1 MVGEPAK
8 LKREAE
14 SEDQRSGGAAEWWS
28 GGAAEWWSG
37 RASESVQK
45 SWADAAI
52 GLFKP
57 GRDFFICPN
66 LLDGLPLPD
75 EGCLASV
82 NQQFSG

>member
-14 SEDQRSGGAAEWWS
+14 SEDQRTEGSA
-28 GGAAEWWSG
+28 
-37 RASESVQK
+37 ESVQK

-52 GLFKP
+52 SLFKP

-75 EGCLASV
+75 EGSLASV

>member
-14 SEDQRSGGAAEWWS
+14 SEEQRS

-45 SWADAAI
+45 SWVDAAI
-52 GLFKP
+52 ALFKP

-75 EGCLASV
+75 EGSLASV
-82 NQQFSG
+82 HQQFSG